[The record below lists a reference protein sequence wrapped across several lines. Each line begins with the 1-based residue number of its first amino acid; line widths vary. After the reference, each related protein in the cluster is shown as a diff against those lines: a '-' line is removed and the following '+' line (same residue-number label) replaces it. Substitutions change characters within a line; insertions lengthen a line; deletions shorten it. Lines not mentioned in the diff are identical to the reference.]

1 MPSVSKQQQKFFGL
15 VRALQ
20 KGDVSPSSVSKKAR
34 DAAKDMK
41 KSDVKKFASTK
52 HKGLPRKVKGE
63 TKVKSLIK
71 KMVREELKKLDEK
84 CWKGYEKKGTKMM
97 FGKRYPNCVK
107 KETIDKLNEKLTKS
121 EIKKMRDKFNKT
133 GKLPPHLMKLAKLMD
148 KHTEVRNIVVPG
160 LEWMSKLGEGKIT
173 EAVKF
178 SSSQINQLVKAFKN
192 VKGDVL
198 PKNHP
203 LMTQVTKLLKQT
215 DKKTLQQIKSADIP
229 YLSVIALDLLNEVK
243 LTEAIQPSK
252 AINKV
257 LDMADGGY
265 GKLGGKLVDGLSA
278 NLFKAIYNKASDKN
292 LEMMNKMN
300 EKQLYVFLTKLWTK
314 FGKQVKL

>member
-15 VRALQ
+15 VRSLQ
-20 KGDVSPSSVSKKAR
+20 KGDVSPSSVTKKAR

-84 CWKGYEKKGTKMM
+84 CWKGYEKKGMKTM

-107 KETIDKLNEKLTKS
+107 KETIDKLNEKLSKS
-121 EIKKMRDKFNKT
+121 EIKKMRDKFDKT

-160 LEWMSKLGEGKIT
+160 LEWMSKLGEGKLNEIET
-173 EAVKF
+173 FPPFEISKRM
-178 SSSQINQLVKAFKN
+178 LKN
-192 VKGDVL
+192 KTFGVDWS
-198 PKNHP
+198 
-203 LMTQVTKLLKQT
+203 
-215 DKKTLQQIKSADIP
+215 KKTLKYFKGRGVSYKS
-229 YLSVIALDLLNEVK
+229 LLKFLKKGGFKEKDVKGLWSMNLEGK

-257 LDMADGGY
+257 LDMADGGF
-265 GKLGGKLVDGLSA
+265 GKLGGKTVDGLSA